1 VCFYFM
7 FDDVGIALKMRVF
20 ERSGEGIAGLLDY
33 WIVGL
38 LDCWIAGLLDC
49 CIAAACYGGRGSA
62 AASPSWR
69 LSSFR
74 QPGFNRGPDLNAE
87 TQRGGAATKVIAAR
101 EPKTDFFR
109 EGSANSG
116 W

>member
-1 VCFYFM
+1 M

-33 WIVGL
+33 WIVGLLDYWIVGLLDYWIAGL

-87 TQRGGAATKVIAAR
+87 TQRG
-101 EPKTDFFR
+101 
-109 EGSANSG
+109 
-116 W
+116 